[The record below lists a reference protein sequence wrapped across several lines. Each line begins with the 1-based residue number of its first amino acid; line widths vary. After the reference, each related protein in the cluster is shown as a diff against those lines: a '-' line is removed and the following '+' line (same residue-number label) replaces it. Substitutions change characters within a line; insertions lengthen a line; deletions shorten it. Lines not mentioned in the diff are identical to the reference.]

1 MITKSGSDPGA
12 GGTRDVS
19 GKSTKSAEPGVFSM
33 EILPQWDAVKAAW
46 DPSRA
51 ALAQA
56 GVGPDEAYQVAM
68 VAQEMLENAVKYGA
82 FGPDERVLLEIRAT
96 AEDIIVEVRSRVG
109 VDDAHLRRFD
119 QMIQWIRG
127 YQDPFEAYVE
137 RLKVVSTKP
146 YSDGESGLGLTRIA
160 YEGRSVIDFYVN
172 EENVLAVSAVHRR
185 EAEGPWREP

>member
-1 MITKSGSDPGA
+1 MSGESRKTAD
-12 GGTRDVS
+12 S
-19 GKSTKSAEPGVFSM
+19 SVFSF
-33 EILPQWDAVKAAW
+33 EITPDWESVKAAW

-56 GVGPDEAYQVAM
+56 GVGPDEAYQIAM
-68 VAQEMLENAVKYGA
+68 VAQELLENAVKYGA
-82 FGPDERVLLEIRAT
+82 FGRDERITLDIRVT
-96 AEDIIVEVRSRVG
+96 AEDVTVEVRSKVG
-109 VDDAHLRRFD
+109 VDDANLRRFD

-137 RLKVVSTKP
+137 RMKEVSTRP

-160 YEGRSVIDFYVN
+160 YEGRSVLDFYVN

-185 EAEGPWREP
+185 EREGPWREP